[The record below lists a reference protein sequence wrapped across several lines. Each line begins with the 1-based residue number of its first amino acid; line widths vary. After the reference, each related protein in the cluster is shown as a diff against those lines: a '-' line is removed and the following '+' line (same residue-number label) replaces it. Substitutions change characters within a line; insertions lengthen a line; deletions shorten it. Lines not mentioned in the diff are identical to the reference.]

1 MSSATPVERSGAP
14 TAWHA
19 RPVEGVLDELD
30 ASADGLS
37 SEEADR
43 RLEEYGPNAIRGEND
58 VSPFEIFVSQFQD
71 VLIYL
76 LVLAAVL
83 SLAVGLLP
91 GEDANVVDA
100 ALILVILFA
109 NGVFGFVQDYRAE
122 RSMQR
127 LRELSSPAATVLRDG
142 EKREID
148 ATAVVPGDVVVLEQG
163 DAVPADARL
172 VDVTN
177 LETAEA
183 ALTGESANV
192 EKDAAP
198 VDDGTPLAE
207 RRNMVYMNTNAVKGR
222 ARAVVVGTGMDT
234 EVGAIATQMQAAE
247 DGDTPFQGEVDEL
260 GRRIGI
266 GVIGLISLVVLVQF
280 LFTATDAISI
290 LLTAITL
297 AVAAVPEGLPAV
309 VTLTLALGS
318 QKMVERNALVRRLP
332 VVESLG
338 SIDTIL
344 TDKTG
349 TLTESQM
356 TVQRVAFG
364 DDVFDVTG
372 AGLETDGEFQRDG
385 EAVDPAMLEPVL
397 RCGALCNNAEPA
409 PDTEDR
415 EYFGDP
421 TEVALLVSARK
432 AGVEQA
438 AERVREVPFSSDR
451 KRMTVVVEA
460 TDSRVGAADTVE
472 ATDSRAGDG
481 DDAYTA
487 YMKGAPGT
495 VLDRCD
501 RVLVDGE
508 ERALTD
514 ADRDR
519 VLERTESFASD
530 ALRVIGFAR
539 KRVTDPDA
547 DEDALE
553 DDMVFLGLQ
562 GMLDP
567 PRDEVPQAVADCRD
581 AGIRVVMATG
591 DNVETAKAI
600 GAQVG
605 FDPTGAMT
613 GPEVEKLTDAE
624 LQDAVEEVEVFAR
637 VAPEHKVRI
646 LEALQANGHRVA
658 MTGDGVND
666 APGVRNADVGIAM
679 GERGTDVTKEASD
692 MILQDDNFATI
703 RDAIAEGRGIFDNIR
718 KFVNYLLSANAGEVL
733 VVFVGVLVGSALY
746 PSLFAGNTEALVLTP
761 VMLLWINLV
770 TDGFPALA
778 LGTDPKADDIM
789 DRAPRGE
796 DDPVIDRRMLL
807 SIATIGAI
815 MTVTGLALF
824 FYALDVTRDLV
835 VAQTLLF
842 TLLVTI
848 EMVRIHLIRSRYDLS
863 PLSNPWLVA
872 AVALSLALQLAV
884 LYTPLREFFSV
895 IAPTLEHWTW
905 IGGAFIA
912 FVALAVATET
922 LVERTLAA

>member
-1 MSSATPVERSGAP
+1 MSSVTPVEQAGAP

-19 RPVEGVLDELD
+19 RSVEDVLDQLD
-30 ASADGLS
+30 ATEGGLS
-37 SEEADR
+37 SEEAER
-43 RLEEYGPNAIRGEND
+43 RLDEYGPNEITGENQ
-58 VSPFEIFVSQFQD
+58 VSPFEIFLSQFQD

-76 LVLAAVL
+76 LVLAALL

-109 NGVFGFVQDYRAE
+109 NGIFGFVQDYRAE

-127 LRELSSPAATVLRDG
+127 LRELSAPAATVLRDG
-142 EKREID
+142 EKREVD
-148 ATAVVPGDVVVLEQG
+148 ATAIVPGDVVVLEQG

-183 ALTGESANV
+183 ALTGESATV
-192 EKDAAP
+192 GKDAAP
-198 VDDGTPLAE
+198 VDEEAPLAE

-234 EVGAIATQMQAAE
+234 EVGAIATQMQAAD
-247 DGDTPFQGEVDEL
+247 DGETPFQGEVDEL
-260 GRRIGI
+260 GRRIGV

-290 LLTAITL
+290 LLTAVTL

-318 QKMVERNALVRRLP
+318 QKMVDRNALVRRLP

-364 DDVFDVTG
+364 DGVYDVTG
-372 AGLETDGEFQRDG
+372 AGLEAEGEFRRDD
-385 EAVDPAMLEPVL
+385 EPVDPAVLEPVL

-432 AGVEQA
+432 AGVERA
-438 AERVREVPFSSDR
+438 ATRVREVPFSSDR
-451 KRMTVVVEA
+451 KRMTVVVEG
-460 TDSRVGAADTVE
+460 TGSEG
-472 ATDSRAGDG
+472 G
-481 DDAYTA
+481 DDDAHTA

-508 ERALTD
+508 ERDLTD

-539 KRVTDPDA
+539 KRVADPDV

-553 DDMVFLGLQ
+553 ADMVFLGLQ

-581 AGIRVVMATG
+581 AGVRVVMATG

-600 GAQVG
+600 GEQVG
-605 FDPTGAMT
+605 FDPTGAIT
-613 GPEVEKLTDAE
+613 GPEVERMTDAE
-624 LQDAVEEVEVFAR
+624 LEDAVERVEVFAR

-666 APGVRNADVGIAM
+666 APGVRNADVGISM

-789 DRAPRGE
+789 ARPPRSE
-796 DDPVIDRRMLL
+796 HDPVIDRRMLL
-807 SIATIGAI
+807 SIASIGTI
-815 MTVTGLALF
+815 MTITGLALF
-824 FYALDVTRDLV
+824 FYALEVTRDLV

-872 AVALSLALQLAV
+872 AVVLSLSLQLAV
-884 LYTPLREFFSV
+884 LYTPLREFFAV
-895 IAPTLEHWTW
+895 VAPTVEHWTW
-905 IGGAFIA
+905 IGGAFAA
-912 FVALAVATET
+912 FVALALVVES
-922 LVERTLAA
+922 LVERALAA